1 MNSEK
6 SLGEVIRK
14 ARVPKGSLR
23 SFASILNVAPSYMS
37 DIENDRRTPSEHV
50 LKNIASLLGLDF
62 DDLMARAGRFG
73 DDAGRYFR
81 RHPAA
86 GLLLTPAL
94 MDAIFEAGCDDA
106 MVSIRDGKLRL
117 AFTRSAPT
125 SEDAIESAVVS
136 LMFAGLEGKWT
147 AIIDVP

>member
-1 MNSEK
+1 M
-6 SLGEVIRK
+6 
-14 ARVPKGSLR
+14 
-23 SFASILNVAPSYMS
+23 IL
-37 DIENDRRTPSEHV
+37 EHEFV
-50 LKNIASLLGLDF
+50 LVR
-62 DDLMARAGRFG
+62 DDVEE
-73 DDAGRYFR
+73 
-81 RHPAA
+81 
-86 GLLLTPAL
+86 LTPAL

>member
-86 GLLLTPAL
+86 GLLLRKIVEANLT
-94 MDAIFEAGCDDA
+94 DADLSELLKKAEELGRKKLASREA
-106 MVSIRDGKLRL
+106 
-117 AFTRSAPT
+117 
-125 SEDAIESAVVS
+125 
-136 LMFAGLEGKWT
+136 
-147 AIIDVP
+147 